1 MLRVENE
8 GLRRD
13 LDNMRNMENINQ
25 QLKTQYEDERQMRI
39 NSEGDISRLREQL
52 ADSMST
58 GATEI
63 DNLRRALDDMRYQN
77 EEGIRQIN
85 IKNEEIESMM
95 DQMDSLSKIIS
106 KKEDD
111 IVDLKASIC
120 QLEMKN
126 RQLNETV
133 NKAIYGQTQGN
144 IDKTVDVLKRRGINT
159 DLDKLK
165 R

>member
-1 MLRVENE
+1 
-8 GLRRD
+8 
-13 LDNMRNMENINQ
+13 MENVNY

-52 ADSMST
+52 ADSMAT

-95 DQMDSLSKIIS
+95 DQMDYLSKIIS
-106 KKEDD
+106 KKEND
-111 IVDLKASIC
+111 IVDHKASIC

-126 RQLNETV
+126 R
-133 NKAIYGQTQGN
+133 
-144 IDKTVDVLKRRGINT
+144 
-159 DLDKLK
+159 
-165 R
+165 

>member
-1 MLRVENE
+1 
-8 GLRRD
+8 
-13 LDNMRNMENINQ
+13 
-25 QLKTQYEDERQMRI
+25 MRI

-95 DQMDSLSKIIS
+95 DQMDCLSKIIQ
-106 KKEDD
+106 KKEND
-111 IVDLKASIC
+111 IVDHKASIC

-126 RQLNETV
+126 R
-133 NKAIYGQTQGN
+133 
-144 IDKTVDVLKRRGINT
+144 
-159 DLDKLK
+159 
-165 R
+165 